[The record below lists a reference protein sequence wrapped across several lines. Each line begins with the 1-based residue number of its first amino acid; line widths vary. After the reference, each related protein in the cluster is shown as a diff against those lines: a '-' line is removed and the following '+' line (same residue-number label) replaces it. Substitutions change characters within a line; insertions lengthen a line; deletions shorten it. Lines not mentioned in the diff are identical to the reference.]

1 VTFSESEVLAAF
13 GPVDQTGCLNLAA
26 GNGTIQL
33 FYSDEH
39 ALTLGVRQVV
49 DVGGATT
56 TNYPVSAMSGN
67 PSHVTNPAVGT
78 TALSGTQSG
87 TDTNLCGA
95 PGNPCGRPMWPVLY
109 VTDTNETLTATGTF
123 KGDWQSDDA
132 LTPGGFFNNPDDVF
146 GTWKAA
152 VKTVNG
158 STITVTPD
166 SDPAGNT
173 TLGPGSDP
181 IPTLSNTQ
189 GYLSEVRFNLGNL
202 RDRFG
207 NPLQANHAYRFE
219 FMVHDGD
226 QNKTG
231 GDTGENCVTAVL
243 PPNFVPNLTPTPTP
257 VPPTAT
263 PTVTPTPLPQAT
275 TSVSVVCSP
284 ASVTVNTPT
293 TCTATVTNTSPG
305 HPNDSPLGTST
316 FSASKP
322 TVTGSPCTLAPA
334 TVSTSTCTVTWAPN
348 TTGNQTIKAN
358 YTSSNL
364 VKWKSAGN
372 STNFTVTVTP

>member
-1 VTFSESEVLAAF
+1 VLAAF

-39 ALTLGVRQVV
+39 ALTLGVRQIV
-49 DVGGATT
+49 DVLGGTT
-56 TNYPVSAMSGN
+56 TNYPVTGMSGN
-67 PSHVTNPAVGT
+67 PSHVSNPAVGT

-87 TDTNLCGA
+87 TDTNTCG
-95 PGNPCGRPMWPVLY
+95 PVGNVCGRPMWPVLY
-109 VTDTNETLTATGTF
+109 VTDTSETLTATGTF

-166 SDPAGNT
+166 SDPATNT

-181 IPTLSNTQ
+181 IPAGVTNL
-189 GYLSEVRFNLGNL
+189 GYLSEVRFSLANL

-207 NPLQANHAYRFE
+207 NPLQANHTYRFE

-231 GDTGENCVTAVL
+231 GDSGENCVTGAL
-243 PPNFVPNLTPTPTP
+243 PANFVPNLTPTPTP

-263 PTVTPTPLPQAT
+263 PTSTPTPLPQAN
-275 TSVSVVCSP
+275 TSVSVACSP
-284 ASVTVNTPT
+284 TTVAKNTST

-305 HPNDSPLGTST
+305 HPNDSPLGTSSFT
-316 FSASKP
+316 AS
-322 TVTGSPCTLAPA
+322 TTAVTGSPCTLVAD
-334 TVSTSTCTVTWAPN
+334 TSSTSKCSVTFTPSK
-348 TTGNQTIKAN
+348 TGSQTIKAS
-358 YTSSNL
+358 YTSSNTT
-364 VKWKSAGN
+364 KWLSAGN